1 MLLLSEDILYE
12 LHQSGC
18 VILDKFQKISG
29 SGKLQNNLYV
39 LNVNEKNGGFHNV
52 NTASNEHPEELWHQR
67 FGRLSKNNLRLL
79 RDQKLVTGMDFQ
91 PAKESEFCEGCAHG
105 KQKRASFSKGQAT
118 RASEIIEIVHS
129 DVCGPMQENSR
140 CVVTF
145 IDDKSRF
152 TAIYFMKTKDQVLK
166 KFNNTKQWLQT

>member
-1 MLLLSEDILYE
+1 MVDYVHFENPQNVCLGDNRVVQASGKGNIWLDVKTGNEYKPARLVDVLYVPDLAKNLFSVSAAAKRGNSIE
-12 LHQSGC
+12 LHQNGC

-39 LNVNEKNGGFHNV
+39 LDVSEKNVGFHDV
-52 NTASNEHPEELWHQR
+52 NIASNEHPEELWHQR

-105 KQKRASFSKGQAT
+105 K
-118 RASEIIEIVHS
+118 
-129 DVCGPMQENSR
+129 
-140 CVVTF
+140 
-145 IDDKSRF
+145 
-152 TAIYFMKTKDQVLK
+152 
-166 KFNNTKQWLQT
+166 